1 MAVCCLRRSRK
12 GVDQDGRAGG
22 EELGEAEGGEKS
34 IFNKRKE
41 TTHRMEISFSN
52 YITNSS

>member
-1 MAVCCLRRSRK
+1 MTACCLRRNRK